1 MTTLSAVET
10 DRQMPVTLHVDG
22 VEWSFA
28 IAGVRRV
35 GRELFVQVSV
45 EGPEL
50 CTVTFHL
57 HDGIVLGSTAHA
69 MLMATCEWLLKRGRA
84 RHAFIDLGGGPG
96 WIASEVA

>member
-1 MTTLSAVET
+1 MTALSVVET
-10 DRQMPVTLHVDG
+10 ERQMPVALHVNG

-28 IAGVRRV
+28 ISGIRRV
-35 GRELFVQVSV
+35 GRDLFVQVSV

-50 CTVTFHL
+50 CTVTIHL
-57 HDGIVLGSTAHA
+57 RDGIVIGSTAHA

-84 RHAFIDLGGGPG
+84 RQAFIDLGGGSG